1 MRKLLVALG
10 LLLLVAGCRLVIEGS
25 GGSVGFGFGY
35 QYGQVIRRFEPD
47 RGPGGVYR
55 VGEEVRFFLD
65 LARPG
70 YVTLMVTDPDGR
82 RYAIETARWLPAGW
96 NELPPRWAGYRYTAD
111 YPTGLHT
118 VTAYYGSTRGS
129 VTFTF
134 EARSGGYATAG
145 LRVDQRRVED
155 RAVTTL
161 YVVP

>member
-1 MRKLLVALG
+1 MRKLLLG
-10 LLLLVAGCRLVIEGS
+10 LGLVLLVAGCRVVVEGEP
-25 GGSVGFGFGY
+25 SVGISFGY
-35 QYGQVIRRFEPD
+35 RYGAVIRRFEPD
-47 RGPGGVYR
+47 RGPGAVYR
-55 VGEEVRFFLD
+55 VGEPVRFFLE

-70 YVTLMVTDPDGR
+70 YLTLVVTDPDGR
-82 RYAIETARWLPAGW
+82 RYPIETARWLPAGW

-134 EARSGGYATAG
+134 EARSGGYAAAG
-145 LRVDQRRVED
+145 LQIDQRRVED

-161 YVVP
+161 YVAP